1 MKRLVNVVR
10 GLKLRLKYHWLEVL
24 VEEVEEKIW
33 KLGVCIGGVREI
45 LTKEGEGIWFIS
57 CGRKLIWVV
66 SSL

>member
-24 VEEVEEKIW
+24 VEGVEGKIW
-33 KLGVCIGGVREI
+33 KLGVCIEGIREI
-45 LTKEGEGIWFIS
+45 LTKGGEGVRFLS
-57 CGRKLIWVV
+57 SREKLIWVV